1 MSGRKSPFGR
11 GHTLLR
17 SPWILLAFLSLP
29 VLPLGCGGGGSRSSD
44 HAAGGASPPGKGDN
58 AMQKQVSP
66 DASFVLYAPAG
77 WKTQESCRGGACAIT
92 AADPTQGLRVALSI
106 GQGAD
111 DAVAATRE
119 RLGEVIEN
127 PADIS
132 ITSALVS
139 PDHKSL
145 VADGR
150 VTDRH
155 GSWTEFRIWTRVGAD
170 GSTVAAIQAP
180 EGSMERNRPALL
192 TILANVRLMKG
203 VMADTP
209 TARVAM
215 QLYRLPDGSASF
227 EMPTDWRCQAQGA
240 GNFIAGDQSGHIFMA
255 GGVDLVT
262 PRLGFTPPGGLVSP
276 MLPPSR
282 AWEFITTRL
291 GLASDLRFESVTPRP
306 DLSSGSSPNGAIAV
320 EEFVYTCTSRE
331 GRRLKGYTFGMSIGG
346 GAGLNWVFK
355 HLSVFAPAES
365 FDDYIP
371 TFVAML
377 GSYRINDAYARNYV
391 QQGMA
396 RLRAMQRQT
405 SALIARN
412 AEEIHSMMQ
421 AAYDERQRSEEYIDY
436 QRTNTIRGQSDW
448 ISEME
453 GGAVYHTDSWGTQN
467 TATGEYYPGA
477 PYDYVHFEGENPKYN
492 ERMQP
497 IDTRELFEKYRP

>member
-1 MSGRKSPFGR
+1 
-11 GHTLLR
+11 
-17 SPWILLAFLSLP
+17 
-29 VLPLGCGGGGSRSSD
+29 
-44 HAAGGASPPGKGDN
+44 
-58 AMQKQVSP
+58 MQKQVSP

-77 WKTQESCRGGACAIT
+77 WETRESAGEGACTVIAV
-92 AADPTQGLRVALSI
+92 DPTQSFRVAVRI
-106 GQGAD
+106 GPGAN
-111 DAVAATRE
+111 DAVTTARD
-119 RLGEVIEN
+119 RLGEVFEK
-127 PADIS
+127 PADMS
-132 ITSALVS
+132 IATALVS
-139 PDHKSL
+139 PDRSSL
-145 VADGR
+145 VADGSY
-150 VTDRH
+150 TDAH
-155 GSWTEFRIWTRVGAD
+155 GARRAFRLWTRVGVDA
-170 GSTVAAIQAP
+170 STISAIEAP
-180 EGSMERNRPALL
+180 EGAMDQNRPMLL
-192 TILANVRLMKG
+192 TVLANVRLMKG
-203 VMADTP
+203 VMADQ
-209 TARVAM
+209 TAAPVSL
-215 QLYRLPDGSASF
+215 QTYRLPDGSASF
-227 EMPTDWRCQAQGA
+227 GMPPGWGCQAQGA
-240 GNFIAGDQSGHIFMA
+240 GNFIAGDQDGHIFMA
-255 GGVDLVT
+255 GSVDLVT

-291 GLASDLRFESVTPRP
+291 GLARDLRFEGVTPRP
-306 DLSSGSSPNGAIAV
+306 DMSAQSSPNGAINV

-365 FDDYIP
+365 FDSYVP

-377 GSYRINDAYARNYV
+377 GSYRINDTYARNYV

-405 SALIARN
+405 SALISRN

-453 GGAVYHTDSWGTQN
+453 GGAVYHTDSWGTKN

-477 PYDYVHFEGENPKYN
+477 PYDYVHFEGDNPKYN
-492 ERMQP
+492 EQMQP
-497 IDTRELFEKYRP
+497 IDTRELYEKYRP